1 MIRIDKYL
9 KSQQGLSLIELLI
22 SMVLGSIAMIFA
34 TQIVMSTYSSKRL
47 LNAEAE
53 LQENARF
60 GISVINSIVQGAGS
74 FGCRTSQEAN
84 TTSLLDSKDP
94 TFAPWQVV
102 EGWEASNTQHG
113 ENYSPQINAPV
124 LKVSGGQ
131 WKTSAGAEINDG
143 ISSVEHSDVLK
154 IWYTKGP
161 SGALQDVN
169 NGVLSFSEMDL
180 EQGDVVV
187 INDCKTVTFAQACSC
202 DAGESQACAGT
213 DKMADI
219 SAGSCHTPGNI
230 AHTFNGLNMSTAEVA
245 VLQQAIF
252 FVSKANGAAGAIPSL
267 YVARLGHDAKPSEP
281 EEVLSY
287 VENMQILYGEDT
299 SEDNSPNYYVSGNS
313 VTDWGKV
320 VSIKISL
327 LMRSRNNNL
336 LPDTQSISFNGAQVR
351 LAKDDRYLRRVYS
364 STISLRN
371 RNIGY

>member
-1 MIRIDKYL
+1 ML
-9 KSQQGLSLIELLI
+9 
-22 SMVLGSIAMIFA
+22 LGSIAMMFA
-34 TQIVMSTYSSKRL
+34 SQIVMSTYSSKRL

-74 FGCRTSQEAN
+74 FGCRTSQETN

-94 TFAPWQVV
+94 TFAPWQVI
-102 EGWEASNTQHG
+102 EGWEAENSQHG
-113 ENYSPQINAPV
+113 DNYTPKINAPV
-124 LKVSGGQ
+124 LKVSGGK
-131 WKTSAGAEINDG
+131 WKSSGGAVIDDG
-143 ISSVEHSDVLK
+143 IASVEHSDVLK
-154 IWYTKGP
+154 VWYTKGA
-161 SGALQDVN
+161 SGALDSVK

-202 DAGESQACAGT
+202 DASESVPCMGT

-230 AHTFNGLNMSTAEVA
+230 AHAFNDLNMSTAEVA

-252 FVSKANGAAGAIPSL
+252 FVSKANGAAGGVPSL
-267 YVARLGHDAKPSEP
+267 YVARLGDDAKPTEP

-313 VTDWGKV
+313 VADWNKV
-320 VSIKISL
+320 VSVKISL
-327 LMRSRNNNL
+327 LMRSRDNNL
-336 LPDTQSISFNGAQVR
+336 LPDNQSISFNGAQVR
-351 LAKDDRYLRRVYS
+351 MAKDDRYLRRVYS